1 MTLQTLR
8 NLVMLIYSI
17 QIKENITIV
26 APLYIRVRKLLLLI
40 ILALNLHILFM
51 QSSWQQFLRSLRMPP
66 HTPPQR
72 YFWVAHGLVQAIIAC
87 GR

>member
-1 MTLQTLR
+1 
-8 NLVMLIYSI
+8 MLLS
-17 QIKENITIV
+17 QLKENITIV
-26 APLYIRVRKLLLLI
+26 AIRIRKLLLLI

-51 QSSWQQFLRSLRMPP
+51 QSSWQQFLRSLRM